1 MQTRPA
7 QQGHSADRKNRR
19 SLCSLSVLR
28 RLMVAVMAHKPAP
41 ATLLLVTLVAQVS
54 IAASEHEMSVGAQ
67 KEQICSASTVDI
79 VGKFLG
85 IDGFRLELT
94 GNAPRV
100 IVAAACKKNPAMP
113 QITIAAVAFDDGKDD
128 AKAMVVAL
136 VDESARRVIASTR
149 GEIDEDAGMRVD
161 SGSLWIDT
169 APYTLAPGVRAFGV
183 DLTSG
188 YIPHCGDGG
197 SGADRTL
204 YVQEGKNLR
213 PIFGLTMSYWR
224 FVKGGN
230 PRCMAS
236 DQAND
241 DIVIENTDV
250 SIGLASTITNGYRD
264 LVVTATSS
272 EDGGQR
278 TEKKP
283 FRYKVRYDG
292 REFRSQGLT
301 ESFDKW
307 NH

>member
-1 MQTRPA
+1 
-7 QQGHSADRKNRR
+7 
-19 SLCSLSVLR
+19 
-28 RLMVAVMAHKPAP
+28 MALKPAS
-41 ATLLLVTLVAQVS
+41 ALLIVALVSQAS

-67 KEQICSASTVDI
+67 KEQICTASTLGI

-85 IDGFRLELT
+85 IDGFRLERT
-94 GNAPRV
+94 GDDPR
-100 IVAAACKKNPAMP
+100 IIAAAACKKNPAAP
-113 QITIAAVAFDDGKDD
+113 QITIAAVAFNDGRDDE
-128 AKAMVVAL
+128 KATVVAL
-136 VDESARRVIASTR
+136 IDESKRRVIASIR
-149 GEIDEDAGMRVD
+149 GEIGEDAGMRVD

-169 APYTLAPGVRAFGV
+169 APYTLAPGIRAFGV

-204 YVQEGKNLR
+204 YVQDGKNLR

-236 DQAND
+236 DQTTEETEID
-241 DIVIENTDV
+241 NTGV
-250 SIGLASTITNGYRD
+250 SINIASTVTNGYRD
-264 LVVTATSS
+264 ILVTATSS
-272 EDGGQR
+272 DDGGQR
-278 TEKKP
+278 TKKKP

-292 REFRSQGLT
+292 REFPSQGLA

-307 NH
+307 NSWP